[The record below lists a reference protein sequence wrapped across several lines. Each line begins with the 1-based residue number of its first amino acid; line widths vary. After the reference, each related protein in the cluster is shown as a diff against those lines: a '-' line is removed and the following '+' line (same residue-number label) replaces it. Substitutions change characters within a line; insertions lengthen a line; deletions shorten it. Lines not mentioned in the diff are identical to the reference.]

1 MDYQLKFIK
10 IPLKLII
17 TLLLLLLLPFVVF
30 AKTSQE
36 IEKEIAAKKI
46 ELEKINSGITNLEKE
61 IQAGKEKL
69 NQVSGKRE
77 QLTVQISNLS
87 KEKELVEQRLKDLDE
102 QRILKELQKEESIKL
117 QDEYITSAY
126 LNWKET
132 NWVKEFLASESES
145 IVKIATYQATV
156 AGEEQSNINNLGD
169 EITKLKAELEELV
182 IKETQYKKN
191 LEDLAI
197 QKQNIENELNSLDEK
212 IKKNTGDVGNYRTK
226 MGDVQSQIDQLTK
239 EQKAIQE
246 YERSLLKTA
255 KNGGT
260 KTIIKGEI
268 YFQGIGREVYQGHGV
283 GFSQFGAV
291 GAALKG
297 WDYKKILELYYPNT
311 KLVKFTERN
320 EIKVDGYGT
329 IGIEEYVAG
338 AGEVPDYSCEDIDAK
353 FDSDNVWKCWPEE
366 AIKAQMVAF
375 RTYGLNKTEGNLSIC
390 TSAKCQVYKGGD
402 NKKWVAEATENEV
415 LIYEGKPIEAFYSSD
430 NNNGWGTANND
441 TVWSNFEG
449 EGTPIPYLRA
459 VKDKD
464 VTFKYVY
471 TDWSWRTN
479 SYTIDKVDKIF
490 EWSENS
496 KEASESYKEF
506 VKSVRLKVGK
516 LQNLEFER
524 DPSGRVKRVK
534 LSGDKGSAYIAGW
547 LFKSIWNIYIG
558 NVMPSGEADYIY
570 SLTYYLKQG

>member
-1 MDYQLKFIK
+1 MDYCLKTFKILLSSFIFS
-10 IPLKLII
+10 
-17 TLLLLLLLPFVVF
+17 LLLIFSTSIVF

-36 IEKEIAAKKI
+36 IEKEIALKKT
-46 ELEKINSGITNLEKE
+46 ELEKINSGIVTLEKDIE
-61 IQAGKEKL
+61 AGKEKL
-69 NQVSGKRE
+69 KLVTGKRE
-77 QLTVQISNLS
+77 QLSIQISNLS
-87 KEKELVEQRLKDLDE
+87 KEKELIEQRLKDLDE
-102 QRILKELQKEESIKL
+102 QRILKELQKEESVKL

-145 IVKIATYQATV
+145 LVKIATYQATV
-156 AGEEQSNINNLGD
+156 AGEEQSNINNLGS
-169 EITKLKAELEELV
+169 EIIKLKSELQELAA
-182 IKETQYKKN
+182 KETQYKN
-191 LEDLAI
+191 ELGDLTI
-197 QKQNIENELNSLDEK
+197 QKQNVENELSSLDGK
-212 IKKNTGDVGNYRTK
+212 IKKNVGDIGNYRTK

-260 KTIIKGEI
+260 KTIIKGEV

-297 WDYKKILELYYPNT
+297 WDYKKILSLYYPNT
-311 KLVKFTERN
+311 KIIKYSERKD
-320 EIKVDGYGT
+320 IKVDGYGT

-338 AGEVPDYSCEDIDAK
+338 AGEVPDYSCEDIDEK
-353 FDSDNVWKCWPEE
+353 FDPNNVWKCWPEE

-375 RTYGLNKTEGNLSIC
+375 RTYGLNKTQGNTSIC

-402 NKKWVAEATENEV
+402 NKKWAAVATENEV
-415 LIYEGKPIEAFYSSD
+415 VVYEGKPIEAFYSSD
-430 NNNGWGTANND
+430 NNNGWGTADND

-449 EGTPIPYLRA
+449 VGTPIPYLRA
-459 VKDKD
+459 AKDSA

-479 SYTIDKVDKIF
+479 SYTIEKIDKIL
-490 EWSENS
+490 EWSESS
-496 KEASESYKEF
+496 KEASQSYKDY
-506 VKSVRLKVGK
+506 VKSVRLKIGN

-534 LSGDKGSAYIAGW
+534 LSGNKGATYMAGW

-570 SLTYYLKQG
+570 SLTYYMKQG